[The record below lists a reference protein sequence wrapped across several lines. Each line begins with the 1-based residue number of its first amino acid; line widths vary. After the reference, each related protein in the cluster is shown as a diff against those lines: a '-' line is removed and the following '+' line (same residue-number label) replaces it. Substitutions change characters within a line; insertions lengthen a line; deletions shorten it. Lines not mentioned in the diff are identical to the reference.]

1 MKNILLIGGSSGIG
15 YELSM
20 KLENDH
26 KVFVSTRNPD
36 KFSGS
41 NINAQKLDLDEDYN
55 TDWLPDSLDGFIYLP
70 GTINLRP
77 FKGLKPSTF
86 IDDFNINILG
96 CVKILQAVLPRLQSS
111 ESASVVFFST
121 VAVKLGM
128 PFHSSVSASKGA
140 IEGLTRSLAAEFAPK
155 IRVNA
160 IAPSIL
166 NTPMSEKFLNS
177 ETKIENARNRHPLK
191 EIGSAKDIAEIVKF
205 LLIESTSYFKI
216 NGLNDSLISLKSI
229 IREIFKLFRFCLR
242 SEIDSSKNLALYFSV
257 FLNPYCVN
265 LKLFGSIFTYPIT
278 LSD

>member
-26 KVFVSTRNPD
+26 KVFVSTRKPD

-41 NINAQKLDLDEDYN
+41 NITAKKLDLDEDYDA
-55 TDWLPDSLDGFIYLP
+55 DWLPDSLDGFIYLP

-121 VAVKLGM
+121 VA
-128 PFHSSVSASKGA
+128 
-140 IEGLTRSLAAEFAPK
+140 RSWECQ
-155 IRVNA
+155 
-160 IAPSIL
+160 
-166 NTPMSEKFLNS
+166 
-177 ETKIENARNRHPLK
+177 
-191 EIGSAKDIAEIVKF
+191 IGRAHV
-205 LLIESTSYFKI
+205 
-216 NGLNDSLISLKSI
+216 
-229 IREIFKLFRFCLR
+229 
-242 SEIDSSKNLALYFSV
+242 
-257 FLNPYCVN
+257 
-265 LKLFGSIFTYPIT
+265 
-278 LSD
+278 